1 MKVKTSVTLSPEL
14 LAAID
19 RNCHGKA
26 SRSAFLERV
35 AWESIR
41 SAERAERDAR
51 DIAIINANAE
61 RLNREALDVLQTQ
74 AAWFDQV
81 DQDDAPGVDDETG

>member
-19 RNCHGKA
+19 RSCGGKA

-41 SAERAERDAR
+41 KAERAARDAR
-51 DIAIINANAE
+51 DIAIINANAG
-61 RLNREALDVLQTQ
+61 RLNREAEDVLSMQ
-74 AAWFDQV
+74 AAWFAAV
-81 DQDDAPGVDDETG
+81 EPDDDPGADDEEG

>member
-19 RNCHGKA
+19 RDCQGKA

-41 SAERAERDAR
+41 SAERAERDVR

-61 RLNREALDVLQTQ
+61 RLNREALDVLEMQ
-74 AAWFDQV
+74 AAWFDAV
-81 DQDDAPGVDDETG
+81 ERDDEPGGDGEAR